1 MRSALARVAR
11 INVWVAVGLIAF
23 TCLVGR
29 SAHADVAPRDGD
41 RPRSVTAAEEAP
53 TGEELP
59 EQRETPQIHPK
70 SLALQ
75 LVNFGVLLFIL
86 IKFGGPAIGKA
97 LAARHEQLKA
107 ELAAAAEAR
116 AAALA
121 RLEQQDKRLAALE
134 QEIVDIRGGIA
145 QEAEAEKAR
154 LIALAEE
161 RSRRIREETSFAIPH
176 CHAARR
182 CLRLLPAAHLGA
194 RSHHAKTTFSFS
206 TNSRAL
212 RIPMQRPRNRKRR
225 RNRSR
230 PRQTWRPSG
239 ATQRLASLRGS
250 RG

>member
-161 RSRRIREETSFAIPH
+161 RSRRIREETSFALEQQVKE
-176 CHAARR
+176 AE
-182 CLRLLPAAHLGA
+182 LRLRHEAGLAAVQLA
-194 RSHHAKTTFSFS
+194 EQ
-206 TNSRAL
+206 L
-212 RIPMQRPRNRKRR
+212 VRKSL
-225 RNRSR
+225 NAGD
-230 PRQTWRPSG
+230 Q
-239 ATQRLASLRGS
+239 QRLVDGFVGDVAAGS
-250 RG
+250 RN